1 MKRYQVYLNPGSV
14 SIIDDFTGNIDLSR
28 SRLIQ
33 MAVDQIMHNL
43 LKIFRATQT
52 PPKKT
57 YIMDSLVGIIK
68 VKGRKQTNFAEN
80 IDEIYLQD

>member
-14 SIIDDFTGNIDLSR
+14 SIIDDFTNNIDLSR
-28 SRLIQ
+28 SRVIQ

-43 LKIFRATQT
+43 IKIFRATQT

-57 YIMDSLVGIIK
+57 YILDSLVGSIK
-68 VKGRKQTNFAEN
+68 IKGKRETNFAEN
-80 IDEIYLQD
+80 INEIYLQD